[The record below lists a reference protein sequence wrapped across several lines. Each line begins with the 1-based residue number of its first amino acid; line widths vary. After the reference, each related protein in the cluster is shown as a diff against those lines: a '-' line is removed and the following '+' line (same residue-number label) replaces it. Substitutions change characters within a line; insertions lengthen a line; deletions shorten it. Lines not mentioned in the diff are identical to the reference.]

1 MARSEGGRPCGC
13 RRTWHGWSAAEDRAH
28 SLCERGG
35 GGGEGRGRE
44 RGGGREREGERGRGR
59 ERIKAMGRDY
69 MDMPLLYIWLWLGGG
84 LLHLLF
90 RSDFLKL
97 VCYICTCTLSCIS
110 MYMYMYMYIHGNNV
124 HAYIHVRIYMYMQQ
138 RYTTT
143 HLTCQKLTC
152 LQVSSPGGLAGD
164 SGWSGRLG
172 RHRGRTCP
180 GTGTGT
186 HAVGSPRQR
195 RGGES
200 RQAVDVL
207 LAPGKGATGSW
218 HFVGE

>member
-1 MARSEGGRPCGC
+1 
-13 RRTWHGWSAAEDRAH
+13 
-28 SLCERGG
+28 
-35 GGGEGRGRE
+35 
-44 RGGGREREGERGRGR
+44 
-59 ERIKAMGRDY
+59 
-69 MDMPLLYIWLWLGGG
+69 MDMPLLYIWLWLGG
-84 LLHLLF
+84 LLHLSFL
-90 RSDFLKL
+90 SVFLKL
-97 VCYICTCTLSCIS
+97 VCYICTCTMSCIS
-110 MYMYMYMYIHGNNV
+110 MYMYMAI
-124 HAYIHVRIYMYMQQ
+124 MYMQQ

-143 HLTCQKLTC
+143 YLTCQKLTS

-172 RHRGRTCP
+172 RLRGRTCP

>member
-1 MARSEGGRPCGC
+1 MGVEGHGTGGVQ
-13 RRTWHGWSAAEDRAH
+13 RRTVPIR
-28 SLCERGG
+28 CVRGG
-35 GGGEGRGRE
+35 GGGRGE
-44 RGGGREREGERGRGR
+44 GGREGEGERGRGR

-90 RSDFLKL
+90 RSDFLEL

-110 MYMYMYMYIHGNNV
+110 MYMYMYIHGNNV
-124 HAYIHVRIYMYMQQ
+124 HAYIHVRIYMQQ

>member
-1 MARSEGGRPCGC
+1 MGVEGHGTGGVQ
-13 RRTWHGWSAAEDRAH
+13 RRTVPIRCVREGE
-28 SLCERGG
+28 GG
-35 GGGEGRGRE
+35 GGGERGE
-44 RGGGREREGERGRGR
+44 GGREREGER
-59 ERIKAMGRDY
+59 EDESRDY
-69 MDMPLLYIWLWLGGG
+69 MDMPLLYIWLWLGG
-84 LLHLLF
+84 LLHLSF
-90 RSDFLKL
+90 RSVFLKL
-97 VCYICTCTLSCIS
+97 VCYICTCTMSCIS
-110 MYMYMYMYIHGNNV
+110 MYMYMYIHGNNV
-124 HAYIHVRIYMYMQQ
+124 HA
-138 RYTTT
+138 TTT

-164 SGWSGRLG
+164 SGWSSRLG

-207 LAPGKGATGSW
+207 LAPGKGATCSW